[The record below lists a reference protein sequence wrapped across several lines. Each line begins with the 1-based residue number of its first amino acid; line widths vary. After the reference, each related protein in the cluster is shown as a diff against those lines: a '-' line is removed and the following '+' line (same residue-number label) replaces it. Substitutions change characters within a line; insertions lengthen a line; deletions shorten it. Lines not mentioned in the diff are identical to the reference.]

1 MSLAWVP
8 KYIKTKVAD
17 KPRTRVDAH
26 YWNGL
31 WNLVIQQGD
40 HNAEGVAEMY
50 KEFEDIRKNFKDKAF
65 VHTQNTPSDEWTVKH
80 DLDKYPAVTVVDS
93 ANSVVVGECQYIDKN
108 TVVLRFKGAFSGK
121 AYFN

>member
-1 MSLAWVP
+1 MMAIRIDYDRNPNTTVEQKLESLKESTQRALEAMEGTGNTVIGGQTIIVKP
-8 KYIKTKVAD
+8 SGGGTSSDKT
-17 KPRTRVDAH
+17 
-26 YWNGL
+26 
-31 WNLVIQQGD
+31 
-40 HNAEGVAEMY
+40 
-50 KEFEDIRKNFKDKAF
+50 F
-65 VHTQNTPSDEWTVKH
+65 VYTQNTPADEWTVKH